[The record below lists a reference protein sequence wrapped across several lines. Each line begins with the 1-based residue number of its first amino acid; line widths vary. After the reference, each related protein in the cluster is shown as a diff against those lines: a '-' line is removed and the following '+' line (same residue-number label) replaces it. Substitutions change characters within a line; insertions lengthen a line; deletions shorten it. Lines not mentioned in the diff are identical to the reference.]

1 MDEESTSTTLSM
13 ENWTRHAANPDLS
26 LKSDLND
33 SDPDVKQVAE
43 KVINLDREI
52 NNLNVNLRSAQEQ
65 NKKLQFALNKQDNKL
80 SKLKTQLMEG
90 LGLFVAFIT
99 FISATVTIF
108 SKAETITSLIVLMF
122 SMLLC
127 MLIFVYAFVII
138 MDMGNT
144 KTIKH
149 FWWLCG
155 IVVLLGIVGYGGLF
169 LYERNIV
176 DIITKVANREMI
188 CINCLID
195 KEGNVFRSPLLLRPV
210 SK

>member
-13 ENWTRHAANPDLS
+13 ENWTGHAANPDLS
-26 LKSDLND
+26 LKSDLNH
-33 SDPDVKQVAE
+33 SDPDVKQIAE
-43 KVINLDREI
+43 KVINLGREI
-52 NNLNVNLRSAQEQ
+52 NNLNANLRSAQEQ
-65 NKKLQFALNKQDNKL
+65 NKKLQSALNKQDNKL

-108 SKAETITSLIVLMF
+108 SKAETIVSLIVLMF

-127 MLIFVYAFVII
+127 MLIFVFAFVII

-169 LYERNIV
+169 LYEKNIV

-195 KEGNVFRSPLLLRPV
+195 KEGNVFRPPLLLRPV

>member
-1 MDEESTSTTLSM
+1 MDEESTNSTLPM
-13 ENWTRHAANPDLS
+13 GNWTGHIANPDLS
-26 LKSDLND
+26 LKSDLNN
-33 SDPDVKQVAE
+33 SDPDIKQIAE
-43 KVINLDREI
+43 KVINLGQEI
-52 NNLNVNLRSAQEQ
+52 NNLNANLRSAQEQ
-65 NKKLQFALNKQDNKL
+65 NKKLQSAINKQDNEL

-108 SKAETITSLIVLMF
+108 SKAETIASVIVLMF

-138 MDMGNT
+138 TDMGST
-144 KTIKH
+144 KTTKR
-149 FWWLCG
+149 FQWLCG
-155 IVVLLGIVGYGGLF
+155 IVVLLGIVGYGCLF
-169 LYERNIV
+169 FYEKNIV
-176 DIITKVANREMI
+176 DIITKVANREMV

-195 KEGNVFRSPLLLRPV
+195 KEGNVFRPPLLLRPV